1 LLRRVRIAALLL
13 GLACLGFGATASAG
27 WAQPK
32 LAAPTTGF
40 VQRKGTQLVVGG
52 QPWKFAGYNFPCA
65 QPFQAVTDGSL
76 GYFLDNISINS
87 SANAV
92 RVWFFQSNGGPANW
106 APFDQV
112 IAALKSRGM
121 RAIPTL
127 TNQWNTCEPTTGS
140 EKTLSWYQTGYK
152 GTGDGYPLSFR
163 DFAQQMATHY
173 ANEPTIAF
181 WQLANE
187 PQAQTAVAGGTLT
200 CDATAA
206 QNALRSFADDVTTL
220 MHQADH
226 NHLVD
231 LGGNGGCG
239 MSGSAYSYVH
249 AGAVDLCENHD
260 YGYNAQVLPTNGA
273 DLLKDNIDACRL
285 LNKPI
290 FVGEAGIP
298 GNVQPD
304 GSAAPCSPWP
314 TCPTDP
320 LTSQTLQQRANFF
333 QAKIQA
339 ANTAGVAG
347 YLIWFKSPYYS
358 SSTDAFAISNG
369 DPTESV
375 LSYALQ
381 PTTPPPTAIPETPWA
396 AVLGGSG
403 AGVMGL
409 SLVIIGRRR
418 RRRSAGSTVAG
429 TA

>member
-1 LLRRVRIAALLL
+1 VIFVLGCL
-13 GLACLGFGATASAG
+13 GLGTFGATSWAAAAS
-27 WAQPK
+27 
-32 LAAPTTGF
+32 APTTGF
-40 VQRKGTQLVVGG
+40 VQRSGTQLVVGG
-52 QPWKFAGYNFPCA
+52 KPWKFAGYNLPCA

-76 GYFLDNISINS
+76 GYYLDTISIS
-87 SANAV
+87 SGVNAV
-92 RVWFFQSNGGPANW
+92 RVWFFQSNGGPTNW
-106 APFDQV
+106 APFDAV

-127 TNQWNTCEPTTGS
+127 TNQWNTCEPTSGS

-152 GTGDGYPLSFR
+152 QTSDGYALSFH

-181 WQLANE
+181 WQLVNE
-187 PQAQTAVAGGTLT
+187 PQAKTPGTLS
-200 CDATAA
+200 CDTTAA
-206 QNALRSFADDVTTL
+206 QNALRSFADDVTTV

-239 MSGSAYSYVH
+239 LSGAGYSYVH
-249 AGAVDLCENHD
+249 AGAIDLCENHD
-260 YGYNAQVLPTNGA
+260 YGYNAQALPTNGA
-273 DLLKDNIDACRL
+273 DLLKDNIAACHSL
-285 LNKPI
+285 GKPI

-304 GSAAPCSPWP
+304 GSAAACSPWP

-320 LTSQTLQQRANFF
+320 LTNQTLQQRAQFF

-358 SSTDAFAISNG
+358 SSTDAYAISNG
-369 DPTESV
+369 DPTEAV
-375 LSYALQ
+375 LPAALQ
-381 PTTPPPTAIPETPWA
+381 SAPPATVPETPWA
-396 AVLGGSG
+396 ALLAGS
-403 AGVMGL
+403 AAAVMGL
-409 SLVIIGRRR
+409 SLVVVGLRRR
-418 RRRSAGSTVAG
+418 RQG
-429 TA
+429 TADAVEQLA